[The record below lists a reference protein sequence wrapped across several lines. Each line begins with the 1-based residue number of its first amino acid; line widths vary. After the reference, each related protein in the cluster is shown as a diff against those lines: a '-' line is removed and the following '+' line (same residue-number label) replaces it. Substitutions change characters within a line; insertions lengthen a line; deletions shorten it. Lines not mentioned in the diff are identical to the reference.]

1 MISLEWVR
9 HLPEENKEEFIKI
22 IKASTTMKDRL
33 TEIVEERLSSID
45 TQEMSESDFD
55 ASNWAE
61 KQAFRNGRKSELRKL
76 LQLLNF

>member
-1 MISLEWVR
+1 MISLEWVK

-55 ASNWAE
+55 APNWAE

-76 LQLLNF
+76 LQLLKF